1 MIVVSV
7 LIASVGCYHGPE
19 SVLQRMSEAQRLARN
34 VYLHFTQGADATS
47 LAVMADT
54 DAASATF
61 ARDANQK
68 MDMVQNDTKAL
79 RPILAD
85 LMFSNEL
92 HLLDQ
97 FDKHFANYRALDRTI
112 LDLSVENT
120 NLKAQRLSIGPAQES
135 VDRLRDALEQVTS
148 GAPANDSWHILALAA
163 TALAAAREIEVLEA
177 SHIVEA
183 DDGAMTRLDKRMS
196 SAEDAARNALKA
208 LATLV
213 PPAARPQV
221 FAAESA
227 LNKFLEFHIQIIA
240 LSRRNSDVRSLALS
254 LGQLRILH
262 AQCENDLRALAEAVD
277 KRGFKATR

>member
-54 DAASATF
+54 DATSATF

-183 DDGAMTRLDKRMS
+183 DDGAMTRLEKRMS